1 MSLYVTNDSGEIY
14 VTTPPSGGIVVTVFE
29 NLFNSIRAADI
40 RLTIDEAK
48 ELAYI
53 LNREIANLEERASNH
68 VI

>member
-14 VTTPPSGGIVVTVFE
+14 VTTPTDSEITVTVLE

-48 ELAYI
+48 EFAYI
-53 LNREIANLEERASNH
+53 LNREIANQESRMG
-68 VI
+68 V

>member
-1 MSLYVTNDSGEIY
+1 MSLYVTNESGDIY
-14 VTTPPSGGIVVTVFE
+14 VTTPTDSEITVTVFE

-53 LNREIANLEERASNH
+53 LNREIANLESRLG
-68 VI
+68 V